1 LKQKTIRQTTS
12 APHLLRELMD
22 LGNLVFGMF
31 AGPHV
36 TVRHWPVYYRVYV
49 EVDGLCREVNRLAG
63 YLARGFI
70 DADGTVYV
78 DRIEDANVCFARVDG
93 HVRAMAA
100 LLADV
105 VRDRLVIPGN
115 PALVQIMDRHFG
127 PESPWYRG
135 VQAHYRSGCVAPD
148 GRTLART
155 VLPIDPHSAQ
165 WHGDEAPVERQQ
177 FELAPEY
184 AHTLNGRTIRQVQ
197 TALNQ
202 VYAALGARF
211 VQQCPSVGALL
222 HPRSTLGPASM
233 GFFYSAGTLHEE
245 HELVRDLPGGLTVY
259 VRRDHT
265 FATIGTRGIRP
276 ADGTPGLIIH
286 VTVDITE
293 DDPAKRSPRFIPAQS
308 RHNGEYT
315 AASADQL
322 KALLFGALIDA
333 GLVPPGTRF
342 DDERWRYF

>member
-1 LKQKTIRQTTS
+1 MKQTTITQATS
-12 APHLLRELMD
+12 APRLLRELTE

-36 TVRHWPVYYRVYV
+36 IVRHWPVYYRVYV

-63 YLARGFI
+63 HLARGFI
-70 DADGTVYV
+70 HADDTVDAD
-78 DRIEDANVCFARVDG
+78 RIADANACFARVDG
-93 HVRAMAA
+93 HVHTTVA

-115 PALVQIMDRHFG
+115 PTLVQIADRHFA
-127 PESPWYRG
+127 PESQWYRS

-155 VLPIDPHSAQ
+155 VLPIDPHPAR
-165 WHGDEAPVERQQ
+165 WGGDEASIEQQQ
-177 FELAPEY
+177 FELAPAY
-184 AHTLNGRTIRQVQ
+184 MRTLNDRTIRQVQ

-202 VYAALGARF
+202 VYAALGGCF
-211 VQQCPSVGALL
+211 VQRCPSVGALL
-222 HPRSTLGPASM
+222 HPRSTPGPASM
-233 GFFYSAGTLHEE
+233 GFFYSVRTLHEE
-245 HELVRDLPGGLTVY
+245 HEPVRELPGGLAVY
-259 VRRDHT
+259 VSRDHT

-286 VTVDITE
+286 VTVDIME
-293 DDPAKRSPRFIPAQS
+293 EDPAKRSTRFIPAQS
-308 RHNGEYT
+308 HHNGEYT
-315 AASADQL
+315 AASADEL
-322 KALLFGALIDA
+322 RTLLFRALIDA
-333 GLVPPGTRF
+333 GLVPPGARF